1 MYLKQFYSSFRF
13 PFFDSGLD
21 GSGQV
26 VSVSDTGIDMD
37 NCYFRDDNE
46 IAGVVSL

>member
-1 MYLKQFYSSFRF
+1 M
-13 PFFDSGLD
+13 
-21 GSGQV
+21 

-46 IAGVVSL
+46 IAGVVRIVSLFNHKLFYHY